1 MRKFAFFA
9 IFRTFRIE
17 KNNKEPQNMQT
28 AVELKNV
35 TRTFGSGKS
44 LTLAV
49 DNLSLSV
56 PRGSVYGL
64 LGANGAG
71 KTTSIRMMVD
81 HLKPDSGD
89 VRVLGENPAEYS
101 TDTRRRIA
109 YISEN
114 MVVPKWM
121 SMDDAVAF
129 CKPLYPQ
136 WNEPLY
142 RELLKTFDLKP
153 DRRYEESSKGQ
164 RRAMCIII
172 ALCQEPEILIMDEP
186 ASGLDTLARRH
197 FLSELLKITCDENKT
212 VLFSSHILGDIERTV
227 DRVAIMMRGRLVLEG
242 ELDTLKEKVRR
253 ITFRTESGKVSEPA
267 ANPFHTLR
275 NTWDRGSLHWVVTD
289 FEDEK
294 MIRLRESLPDSVA
307 VEVEGFNLEELFM
320 ESIESGRENF

>member
-1 MRKFAFFA
+1 M
-9 IFRTFRIE
+9 
-17 KNNKEPQNMQT
+17 NNI
-28 AVELKNV
+28 AVEMKNV
-35 TRTFGSGKS
+35 SRAFGVGKD
-44 LTLAV
+44 LTQAV
-49 DNLSLSV
+49 DNLTLSV

-71 KTTSIRMMVD
+71 KTTSIRMMVS
-81 HLKPDSGD
+81 HLKPDSGEI
-89 VRVLGENPAEYS
+89 RVLGADPAEYT

-114 MVVPKWM
+114 MQIPKWM
-121 SMDDAVAF
+121 SMEDAVGF
-129 CKPLYPQ
+129 CKPLYPN

-142 RELLKTFDLKP
+142 QELLKTFDLKP
-153 DRRYEESSKGQ
+153 SRRYEESSKGQ

-227 DRVAIMMRGRLVLEG
+227 DRVAILMRGRMVLEG

-253 ITFRTESGKVSEPA
+253 ISFRAESGNIAEPA
-267 ANPFHTLR
+267 ANLFHTLR
-275 NTWDRGSLHWVVTD
+275 NIRDRSSIQWVVTD
-289 FEDEK
+289 FEEEK
-294 MIRLRESLPDSVA
+294 FVQLRESLPDSVA

-320 ESIESGRENF
+320 ESIESGREIP

>member
-1 MRKFAFFA
+1 MSN
-9 IFRTFRIE
+9 TTT
-17 KNNKEPQNMQT
+17 P
-28 AVELKNV
+28 AVEMQDV
-35 TRTFGSGKS
+35 TRTFGAGND

-49 DNLSLSV
+49 DHLTLSV

-71 KTTSIRMMVD
+71 KTTSIRMMVS
-81 HLKPDSGD
+81 HLKPDSGE
-89 VRVLGENPAEYS
+89 VRVLGEKPADYT

-114 MVVPKWM
+114 MQIPKWM
-121 SMDDAVAF
+121 SMEDAVGF

-142 RELLKTFDLKP
+142 QELLKTFDLKP
-153 DRRYEESSKGQ
+153 SRRYEESSKGQ

-172 ALCQEPEILIMDEP
+172 ALCQEPEVLIMDEP

-197 FLSELLKITCDENKT
+197 FLKELLKVTCDENKT

-227 DRVAIMMRGRLVLEG
+227 DRVAILMRGRMVLEG
-242 ELDTLKEKVRR
+242 ELDTLKERVRR
-253 ITFRTESGKVSEPA
+253 ITFRNLTGTPTLEPA
-267 ANPFHTLR
+267 AYRLNALR
-275 NTWDRGSLHWVVTD
+275 NIRDSGSLQWVVTD
-289 FEDEK
+289 FEEEK
-294 MIRLRESLPDSVA
+294 LIRLRESLPDSVA

-320 ESIESGRENF
+320 ESIESSRDGEDGR

>member
-1 MRKFAFFA
+1 
-9 IFRTFRIE
+9 
-17 KNNKEPQNMQT
+17 MQT

-81 HLKPDSGD
+81 HLKPNSGE
-89 VRVLGENPAEYS
+89 VRVLGEDPAEYT

-121 SMDDAVAF
+121 SMDDAVGF

-172 ALCQEPEILIMDEP
+172 ALCQEPEILILDEP

-197 FLSELLKITCDENKT
+197 FMSELLKITCDENKT

-253 ITFRTESGKVSEPA
+253 ITFRGEGNVAEPTVK
-267 ANPFHTLR
+267 PFHTLR
-275 NTWDRGSLHWVVTD
+275 NIRDRDGLHWVVTD
-289 FEDEK
+289 FEEEK
-294 MIRLRESLPDSVA
+294 FMQLRGSLPDSVA

-320 ESIESGRENF
+320 ESIESGRD

>member
-1 MRKFAFFA
+1 MNDN
-9 IFRTFRIE
+9 I
-17 KNNKEPQNMQT
+17 
-28 AVELKNV
+28 AVEMRDV
-35 TRTFGSGKS
+35 SRAFGTGKDK
-44 LTLAV
+44 TQAV
-49 DNLSLSV
+49 DHLTLSV

-71 KTTSIRMMVD
+71 KTTSIRMMVS
-81 HLKPDSGD
+81 HLKPDRGEI
-89 VRVLGENPAEYS
+89 RVLGADPAEYT

-114 MVVPKWM
+114 MQIPKWM
-121 SMDDAVAF
+121 SMEDAVGF
-129 CKPLYPQ
+129 CKPLYPM

-142 RELLKTFDLKP
+142 QELLKTFDLKP
-153 DRRYEESSKGQ
+153 SRRYEESSKGQ

-172 ALCQEPEILIMDEP
+172 ALCQEPEVLIMDEP

-227 DRVAIMMRGRLVLEG
+227 DRVAILMRGRMVLEG
-242 ELDTLKEKVRR
+242 ELDTLKERVRR
-253 ITFRTESGKVSEPA
+253 ITFRSESGNIAEPTG
-267 ANPFHTLR
+267 NLFHTLR
-275 NTWDRGSLHWVVTD
+275 SIRDRGSLQWVVTD

-294 MIRLRESLPDSVA
+294 FIRLRESLPDSVA

-320 ESIESGRENF
+320 ESIESGRN

>member
-1 MRKFAFFA
+1 MNDNIAA
-9 IFRTFRIE
+9 TM
-17 KNNKEPQNMQT
+17 P
-28 AVELKNV
+28 AVLMKNV
-35 TRTFGSGKS
+35 SRTFGVGKD

-71 KTTSIRMMVD
+71 KTTSIRMMVS
-81 HLKPDSGD
+81 HLKPDSGEI
-89 VRVLGENPAEYS
+89 RVLGADPAEYT

-114 MVVPKWM
+114 MQVPRWM
-121 SMDDAVAF
+121 SMEDAVGF
-129 CKPLYPQ
+129 CKPLYPM

-142 RELLKTFDLKP
+142 QELLKTFDLKP
-153 DRRYEESSKGQ
+153 SRRYEESSKGQ

-172 ALCQEPEILIMDEP
+172 ALCQEPEVLIMDEP

-197 FLSELLKITCDENKT
+197 FLKELLKVTCDENKT

-227 DRVAIMMRGRLVLEG
+227 DRVAILMRGRLILEG
-242 ELDTLKEKVRR
+242 ELDTLKERVRR
-253 ITFRTESGKVSEPA
+253 ITFRSESNIAEPA
-267 ANPFHTLR
+267 AGLFQTLR
-275 NTWDRGSLHWVVTD
+275 NIRERNSLQWVVTD
-289 FEDEK
+289 FEEEK
-294 MIRLRESLPDSVA
+294 FFRLRESLPDSVA

-320 ESIESGRENF
+320 ESIESGRDA

>member
-1 MRKFAFFA
+1 MNENA
-9 IFRTFRIE
+9 
-17 KNNKEPQNMQT
+17 
-28 AVELKNV
+28 AVEMTDV
-35 TRTFGSGKS
+35 CRSFGSGKS
-44 LTLAV
+44 LTQAV
-49 DNLSLSV
+49 DHLTLSV

-71 KTTSIRMMVD
+71 KTTSIRMMVS
-81 HLKPDSGD
+81 HLKPDSGI
-89 VRVLGENPAEYS
+89 VRVLGESPAEYT
-101 TDTRRRIA
+101 TDIRRRIA

-114 MVVPKWM
+114 MQIPKWM
-121 SMDDAVAF
+121 SMEDAVGF
-129 CKPLYPQ
+129 CKPLYPR

-172 ALCQEPEILIMDEP
+172 ALCQEPEVLIMDEP

-227 DRVAIMMRGRLVLEG
+227 DRVAILMRGRMVLEG
-242 ELDTLKEKVRR
+242 ELDTLKERVRR
-253 ITFRTESGKVSEPA
+253 ITFRSESGNPAEPTQSL
-267 ANPFHTLR
+267 FHTLR
-275 NTWDRGSLHWVVTD
+275 NIRDRGSLQWVVTD
-289 FEDEK
+289 FEEEK
-294 MIRLRESLPDSVA
+294 LIQLRESLPETVA

-320 ESIESGRENF
+320 ESIESGRD

>member
-1 MRKFAFFA
+1 M
-9 IFRTFRIE
+9 
-17 KNNKEPQNMQT
+17 NNANA
-28 AVELKNV
+28 AVEMNDV
-35 TRTFGSGKS
+35 CRTFGSGKD

-49 DNLSLSV
+49 DHLTLSV

-71 KTTSIRMMVD
+71 KTTSIRMMVS
-81 HLKPDSGD
+81 HLQPDSGE
-89 VRVLGENPAEYS
+89 VRVLGANPAEYT

-114 MVVPKWM
+114 MQIPRWM
-121 SMDDAVAF
+121 SMEDAVGF
-129 CKPLYPQ
+129 CKPLYPN

-142 RELLKTFDLKP
+142 QELLKTFDLKP
-153 DRRYEESSKGQ
+153 SRRYEESSKGQ

-172 ALCQEPEILIMDEP
+172 ALCQEPEVLIMDEP

-227 DRVAIMMRGRLVLEG
+227 DRVAIMMRGRMVLEG
-242 ELDTLKEKVRR
+242 ELDLLKERVRR
-253 ITFRTESGKVSEPA
+253 ITFRTESGSPAEPA
-267 ANPFHTLR
+267 VNPFHTLR
-275 NTWDRGSLHWVVTD
+275 NIRDRNSLHWVVTD
-289 FEDEK
+289 FEEEK
-294 MIRLRESLPDSVA
+294 FIRLRESLSDSAA

-320 ESIESGRENF
+320 ESIESGRDE

>member
-1 MRKFAFFA
+1 M
-9 IFRTFRIE
+9 
-17 KNNKEPQNMQT
+17 NNI
-28 AVELKNV
+28 AVEMKNV
-35 TRTFGSGKS
+35 SRAFGVGKD
-44 LTLAV
+44 LTQAV
-49 DNLSLSV
+49 DNLTLSV

-71 KTTSIRMMVD
+71 KTTSIRMMVS
-81 HLKPDSGD
+81 HLKPDSGEI
-89 VRVLGENPAEYS
+89 RVLGADPAEYT

-114 MVVPKWM
+114 MQIPKWM
-121 SMDDAVAF
+121 SMEDAVGF
-129 CKPLYPQ
+129 CKPLYPN

-142 RELLKTFDLKP
+142 QELLKTFDLKP
-153 DRRYEESSKGQ
+153 SRRYEESSKGQ

-227 DRVAIMMRGRLVLEG
+227 DRVAILMRERMVLEG

-253 ITFRTESGKVSEPA
+253 ISFRAESGNIAEPA
-267 ANPFHTLR
+267 ANLFHTLR
-275 NTWDRGSLHWVVTD
+275 NIRDRSSIQWVVTD
-289 FEDEK
+289 FEEEK
-294 MIRLRESLPDSVA
+294 FVQLRESLPDSVA

-320 ESIESGRENF
+320 ESIESGREIP

>member
-1 MRKFAFFA
+1 M
-9 IFRTFRIE
+9 
-17 KNNKEPQNMQT
+17 NT

-44 LTLAV
+44 HTLAV
-49 DNLSLSV
+49 DNLTLSV

-71 KTTSIRMMVD
+71 KTTSIRMMVS
-81 HLKPDSGD
+81 HLKPDSGE
-89 VRVLGENPAEYS
+89 VRVLGEDPAEYT

-114 MVVPKWM
+114 MVVPRWM

-129 CKPLYPQ
+129 CRPLYPN

-142 RELLKTFDLKP
+142 RDLLKTFDLKP

-164 RRAMCIII
+164 RRAMCIIV
-172 ALCQEPEILIMDEP
+172 ALCQDPEILIMDEP

-197 FLSELLKITCDENKT
+197 FLTELLKITCDENKT

-253 ITFRTESGKVSEPA
+253 ITFRAESKFDEP
-267 ANPFHTLR
+267 ANPFHALR
-275 NTWDRGSLHWVVTD
+275 NIRDRDGLHWVVTD

-294 MIRLRESLPDSVA
+294 MIRLRESLPASVA

-320 ESIESGRENF
+320 ESIESGRDETQK

>member
-1 MRKFAFFA
+1 M
-9 IFRTFRIE
+9 TTQ
-17 KNNKEPQNMQT
+17 P
-28 AVELKNV
+28 AVEMKDV
-35 TRTFGSGKS
+35 TRTFGSGKD

-49 DNLSLSV
+49 DHLTLSV

-71 KTTSIRMMVD
+71 KTTSIRMMVS
-81 HLKPDSGD
+81 HLQPDSGEI
-89 VRVLGENPAEYS
+89 RVLGERPEEYS

-114 MVVPKWM
+114 MQIPRWM
-121 SMDDAVAF
+121 SMEDAAAF
-129 CKPLYPQ
+129 CKPLYPK

-142 RELLKTFDLKP
+142 QELLKPFDLKP
-153 DRRYEESSKGQ
+153 SRRYEESSKGQ

-197 FLSELLKITCDENKT
+197 FLKELLKVTCDENKT

-227 DRVAIMMRGRLVLEG
+227 DRVAIMMKGRMILEG
-242 ELDTLKEKVRR
+242 ELDLLKERVRR
-253 ITFRTESGKVSEPA
+253 ITIHTEPGTVPPA
-267 ANPFHTLR
+267 HLVLPFQILR
-275 NTWDRGSLHWVVTD
+275 DIRERNSLHWVVTD
-289 FEDEK
+289 FEEDK
-294 MIRLRESLPDSVA
+294 MSRLRESLPETAA

-320 ESIESGRENF
+320 ESIESGRDDGRSPTDL

>member
-1 MRKFAFFA
+1 M
-9 IFRTFRIE
+9 TT
-17 KNNKEPQNMQT
+17 P
-28 AVELKNV
+28 AVEMHDV
-35 TRTFGSGKS
+35 CRTFGTGKD

-49 DNLSLSV
+49 DHLTLSV

-71 KTTSIRMMVD
+71 KTTSIRMMVS
-81 HLKPDSGD
+81 HLKPDSGE
-89 VRVLGENPAEYS
+89 VRVLGEKPAEYT

-114 MVVPKWM
+114 MQVPRWM
-121 SMDDAVAF
+121 SIEDAVGF
-129 CKPLYPQ
+129 CKPLYPN

-164 RRAMCIII
+164 RRAICIII
-172 ALCQEPEILIMDEP
+172 ALCQEPEVLIMDEP

-227 DRVAIMMRGRLVLEG
+227 DRVAIMMRGRMVLEG
-242 ELDTLKEKVRR
+242 ELDTLKERVRR
-253 ITFRTESGKVSEPA
+253 LTFRTETGKLDEPA
-267 ANPFHTLR
+267 AKLFHTLR
-275 NTWDRGSLHWVVTD
+275 SIRDRNSLQWVVTD
-289 FEDEK
+289 FEEEK
-294 MIRLRESLPDSVA
+294 LIRLRESLPGAVA

-320 ESIESGRENF
+320 ESIQSGRDEDGR